1 MKVLA
6 SVKRIRF
13 SNILLATDFSAA
25 ANAAAPY
32 GAKIAEYYG
41 SKLFV
46 LYVRPPAINPNT
58 QPASWRKEEEA
69 ARFKEEQQRGE
80 LLGMFPG
87 LEPEIMIEDGDLWS
101 NLNVAIEKN
110 NIDLIVIGTRGR
122 SGLGKLLL
130 GSTAEEIFREAPCA
144 VLTVGRNG
152 EITRILFATDF
163 SPESAAAR
171 YAVSLAQ
178 EYQAQL
184 QLLHVIEDPKA
195 DELVRPADLAKA
207 TEQRLRSLIPE
218 EAKLWCVPEYIVE
231 QGKVAETILNVAA
244 REKAE
249 LIVLG
254 VRQPRGVPG
263 AATHLST
270 ATAHQVVSHAI
281 CPVLTIR
288 GDVAPQLRAER
299 AAAARAG
306 GERY

>member
-144 VLTVGRNG
+144 VLTVGPHVSAMPERNG

-207 TEQRLRSLIPE
+207 TEQRLRGLIPE

-288 GDVAPQLRAER
+288 G
-299 AAAARAG
+299 
-306 GERY
+306 